1 MPDTFKVQ
9 ISVPAQGQSLKVVGN
24 GLSSTFPE
32 GREEETDPIQVS
44 FSANIFRE
52 SAYVISIHSN
62 PVWRRIEHEIVSF
75 FKYFESEG

>member
-44 FSANIFRE
+44 FSASYEKIENSIVRFR
-52 SAYVISIHSN
+52 
-62 PVWRRIEHEIVSF
+62 
-75 FKYFESEG
+75 